1 METSAEVGDIE
12 HIDIEDCVE
21 SCSGVKLDILKL
33 IVIYFVYSAIYKVL
47 LSSINFYLLPLY
59 CWYFIIG

>member
-33 IVIYFVYSAIYKVL
+33 IVIYFVYSAIYKEVD
-47 LSSINFYLLPLY
+47 YAVVQY
-59 CWYFIIG
+59 

>member
-1 METSAEVGDIE
+1 METSPEAGDIE

-33 IVIYFVYSAIYKVL
+33 IVIYFVYSAIYKEVDYAVIQSKLLFITSVL
-47 LSSINFYLLPLY
+47 L
-59 CWYFIIG
+59 